1 VPWPTSSTP
10 DIEPAGAAVLEYLGI
25 GAVLGLAA
33 GLAPGPLLALVLAQA
48 IRYGTREGVRV
59 AAAPLITDLP
69 IVLLATALVA
79 AAAEAAAG
87 LLGAISLAGAAFV
100 AYLGVDAIRT
110 TGVDAGPADEAP
122 RSWTRGAVV
131 NALSPHPYLFW
142 IAVGAPT
149 LIRAW
154 GDGPLAA
161 AAFLVGFYA
170 CLVGAKMAVA
180 VVAGR
185 SGGRL
190 RGGAYRGVML
200 VLGGLL
206 LLFAVRLAAEGL
218 RLLGVLPS

>member
-1 VPWPTSSTP
+1 M
-10 DIEPAGAAVLEYLGI
+10 LEYLGI

-33 GLAPGPLLALVLAQA
+33 GFAPGPLLALVLAQA
-48 IRYGTREGVRV
+48 IRYGTREGAKV
-59 AAAPLITDLP
+59 AAAPLITDVP

-79 AAAEAAAG
+79 AAAEAAG
-87 LLGAISLAGAAFV
+87 SLLGAISLAGAVFV
-100 AYLGVDAIRT
+100 AYLGIESIRT
-110 TGVDAGPADEAP
+110 TGVEPGRPDEAP

-142 IAVGAPT
+142 VTVGAPT
-149 LIRAW
+149 LIAASTESW
-154 GDGPLAA
+154 LAA

-170 CLVGAKMAVA
+170 CLVGAKMLLA

-190 RGGAYRGVML
+190 RGGAYRVVMA

-206 LLFAVRLAAEGL
+206 LVFALRLAVEGL
-218 RLLGVLPS
+218 RLLGLIAG